1 MCNCNLQLEKWQG
14 KILIMQWVLV
24 WLFYVLKWWKTW
36 HLLHVH
42 DWFVG
47 CLFILHAA
55 LLAGGDQSH
64 PCSLQAWWNA
74 AFTDFYELKN
84 EEPIQTAD
92 HTVLF
97 LEHKHC
103 YTVLLLQLHRW
114 VQFKRYTCILLR
126 SCWAM
131 LVSYYLLWTW
141 SAFSSFKLCHH
152 CHCSKGSM
160 SSCLCVLM
168 M

>member
-1 MCNCNLQLEKWQG
+1 
-14 KILIMQWVLV
+14 MQWVLV

-36 HLLHVH
+36 HLLHVR

-47 CLFILHAA
+47 CLFISHAT
-55 LLAGGDQSH
+55 LLGRGWPITPMQSPGMMKCCIYWFLWTKKWGTH
-64 PCSLQAWWNA
+64 TNCRPLQS
-74 AFTDFYELKN
+74 
-84 EEPIQTAD
+84 
-92 HTVLF
+92 TVLF
-97 LEHKHC
+97 LEHKPC
-103 YTVLLLQLHRW
+103 YTVLLLQLHTWVQLLQLHRW
-114 VQFKRYTCILLR
+114 VQFKRHTCILLR